1 MEPLFYL
8 YSPSTDINTTG
19 EYDSMADAA
28 QEAEYLHT
36 TTGRS
41 VQVIAKANDP
51 FGMYLKGDAVYTSQ
65 G

>member
-8 YSPSTDINTTG
+8 YDPSTSTDTT
-19 EYDSMADAA
+19 EEFDSMADAA

-41 VQVIAKANDP
+41 VQVIAKINDP